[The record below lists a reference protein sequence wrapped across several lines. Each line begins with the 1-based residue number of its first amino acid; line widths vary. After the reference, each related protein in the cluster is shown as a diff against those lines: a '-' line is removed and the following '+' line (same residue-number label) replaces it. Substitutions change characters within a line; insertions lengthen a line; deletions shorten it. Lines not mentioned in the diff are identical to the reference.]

1 MKKWKAAVVRDEEAW
16 KYQSVSGKGFST
28 GDHNDN
34 ANNSPWWWWWFLM
47 TMTMTMTMMVRSAA
61 HSRCY
66 PFHSKFFTT
75 WALTANLRCTL
86 SIDDIGD
93 DDIEIE
99 IRSVIAMKEL
109 LPPFL
114 HSSSNL
120 RSIKKSSQPASPSI
134 GRLANQVWFYK
145 AKYRTRDTK
154 GG

>member
-1 MKKWKAAVVRDEEAW
+1 
-16 KYQSVSGKGFST
+16 
-28 GDHNDN
+28 
-34 ANNSPWWWWWFLM
+34 
-47 TMTMTMTMMVRSAA
+47 MTMTMTMMVRSAA

-99 IRSVIAMKEL
+99 IRSVSAMKEL

-120 RSIKKSSQPASPSI
+120 RSIKKILSLLHLPSLILQGQVQNKGYKGRLRGESI
-134 GRLANQVWFYK
+134 GKLEANAQFMRESQLGLAVI
-145 AKYRTRDTK
+145 
-154 GG
+154 